1 MAAPAIPQA
10 ASPAALVA
18 EGGAMR
24 GVFAAGVLDA
34 FLESGFN
41 PFDLFL
47 GVSAGAGNLA
57 AYLAEMPG
65 RNYTIFTDY
74 SRRREFVRFARFL
87 RGGHLMDL
95 DWLWRITIAEMRLDL
110 RRIYARGKPLIV
122 VLTDVAT
129 GRPVYRQTCAADLEA
144 VLKASSALP
153 IVYRGFPG
161 VDGRPMADGG
171 LSDGLPVQAALER
184 GARGL
189 MVIRSRPQGY
199 RKRAGLLQ
207 AALVWRLRPWPR
219 LCAALQTRVERYNAA
234 LDVLRRP
241 PPGIDVVEVCPPAA
255 FRPSRL
261 GRNLEALRDG
271 YHQGRAAAGDAMARW
286 LALRPGAAPPGAA
299 SSPMG
304 PHATG

>member
-10 ASPAALVA
+10 AAPAALVA

-24 GVFAAGVLDA
+24 GVFAAGVLDG
-34 FLESGFN
+34 FLEAGFN

-74 SRRREFVRFARFL
+74 SRRPEFIRLPRFL

-110 RRIYARGKPLIV
+110 RRIYARGRPLIV

-129 GRPVYRQTCAADLEA
+129 GHPVYRETCAGDLEA

-153 IVYRGFPG
+153 FVYRGFPR

-171 LSDGLPVQAALER
+171 LSDGLPVGAALDR
-184 GARGL
+184 GARKV
-189 MVIRSRPQGY
+189 MVIRSRPRGY
-199 RKRAGLLQ
+199 RKRTGLLQ
-207 AALVWRLRPWPR
+207 AALLWRLRPWPR
-219 LCAALQTRVERYNAA
+219 LRATVAARVKRYNAA
-234 LDVLRRP
+234 VALLRLP
-241 PPGIDVVEVCPPAA
+241 PPGVIVVEVCPPAA

-261 GRNLEALRDG
+261 GRDLDTLREG
-271 YHQGRAAAGDAMARW
+271 YRQGRAAAVEAMARW
-286 LALRPGAAPPGAA
+286 HAARPGAAPPPTAHRA
-299 SSPMG
+299 S
-304 PHATG
+304 A